1 MAGMRDIKR
10 RIRSIQSTQQITKA
24 MKTVSAA
31 KLRRTQAKVISARPY
46 ANKLAEVL
54 GRLLADVGNYE
65 HPLLA
70 TREGNRVAY
79 VVLTGERGFAGGY
92 NTNVARLTEATIK
105 ENPQEDAFVI
115 PVGRKGRD
123 YFRRRDYKI
132 LREYLDIGDDPHY
145 IQARE
150 LARELVALFEQG
162 EVDKIYLVYTHF
174 HSAIRH
180 EPTVQQLLPVTAG
193 SPQAEEQADE
203 IEYLY
208 EPAKEE
214 VLNTLIPRSLEVQ
227 VYRALLEAKTSEHG
241 ARMTAMESASDNAAE
256 MIEELTLSFNRAR
269 QAAITN
275 EISEIVGGAAALN

>member
-10 RIRSIQSTQQITKA
+10 RIRSIQSTQHITKA

-31 KLRRTQAKVISARPY
+31 KLRKTQAKVIAARPY
-46 ANKLAEVL
+46 SDKLAEVL
-54 GRLLADVGNYE
+54 GRLLADVGQYE

-70 TREGNRVAY
+70 TKEGNRVAY

-105 ENPQEDAFVI
+105 ENPQEDAVII

-123 YFRRRDYKI
+123 YFRRRGGNI

-150 LARELVALFEQG
+150 LARELAALFEQG
-162 EVDKIYLVYTHF
+162 EVDKIYLVYTRF
-174 HSAIRH
+174 YSAIRH
-180 EPTVQQLLPVTAG
+180 KPVVQQLLPVTAA
-193 SPQAEEQADE
+193 PKEEEKAEE

-208 EPAKEE
+208 EPMKEG
-214 VLNTLIPRSLEVQ
+214 VLDTLVPRYLEVQ
-227 VYRALLEAKTSEHG
+227 MYRALLEAKTSEHG

-256 MIEELTLSFNRAR
+256 MIDKLTLSFNRAR